1 MEASLVCPNAF
12 VQKARMSN
20 PFRKHQIMAGLL
32 ALVVLAVAI
41 FNRPDTGD
49 GELHFDV
56 KGEKAYVYGT
66 TDSASA
72 GAVDA
77 LIRENP
83 QVDTLVL
90 KYMPGTVDADQ
101 NLRLARSV
109 RKNRLKT
116 HLERNSRIAS
126 GAVDLFLAGTE
137 RTMAC
142 GAQIGVHSW
151 SIVGLETYQPRN
163 DIYDARQR
171 QQEGFLRD
179 MGIDPAFYLFT
190 RDAASPQE
198 LHILSPEE
206 INQYNLLSE
215 PLDC

>member
-1 MEASLVCPNAF
+1 M
-12 VQKARMSN
+12 RH
-20 PFRKHQIMAGLL
+20 PFRKQQIVAGLL
-32 ALVVLAVAI
+32 ALVVLLVAI
-41 FNRPDTGD
+41 FNLPDTGD

-56 KGEKAYVYGT
+56 KGERAYVYGT

-83 QVDTLVL
+83 QVETLVL
-90 KYMPGTVDADQ
+90 KFMPGTVDADQ

-109 RKNRLKT
+109 RQNRLKT

-137 RTMAC
+137 RTMDC
-142 GAQIGVHSW
+142 GARIGVHSW
-151 SIVGLETYQPRN
+151 SIVGLESYEPRN
-163 DIYDARQR
+163 DIFDARQR
-171 QQEGFLRD
+171 RQENFLRD
-179 MGIDPAFYLFT
+179 MGIDPEFYLFT
-190 RDAASPQE
+190 REAASPQE

-206 INQYNLLSE
+206 INRFNLLSE

>member
-1 MEASLVCPNAF
+1 
-12 VQKARMSN
+12 MSN
-20 PFRKHQIMAGLL
+20 PFRKQQIVAGLL
-32 ALVVLAVAI
+32 ALVVLIVAI
-41 FNRPDTGD
+41 FNLPDTGD

-56 KGEKAYVYGT
+56 KGERAYVYGT

-77 LIRENP
+77 LLQENP
-83 QVDTLVL
+83 QIETLVL

-109 RKNRLKT
+109 RRHRLKT
-116 HLERNSRIAS
+116 RLERDSRIAS

-137 RTMAC
+137 RSMAC

-151 SIVGLETYQPRN
+151 SIVGLETYKPSE
-163 DIYDARQR
+163 DFYDARQR
-171 QQEGFLRD
+171 RQEGFLRD

-198 LHILSPEE
+198 LHILTPEE
-206 INQYNLLSE
+206 INQYDLLSE
-215 PLDC
+215 PLNC

>member
-1 MEASLVCPNAF
+1 
-12 VQKARMSN
+12 MSN
-20 PFRKHQIMAGLL
+20 PFRKQQIIVGAL
-32 ALVVLAVAI
+32 ALIVLIVAI
-41 FNRPDTGD
+41 FNQPENGD
-49 GELHFDV
+49 GALRFDV
-56 KGEKAYVYGT
+56 KGEQAYVYGT

-72 GAVDA
+72 GDIDA

-83 QVDTLVL
+83 RVNTLVL

-109 RKNRLKT
+109 RRNRLKT
-116 HLERNSRIAS
+116 HLDRDSRIAS
-126 GAVDLFLAGTE
+126 GAVDLFLAGRE

-142 GAQIGVHSW
+142 GARIGVHSW
-151 SIVGLETYQPRN
+151 SIVGLENYEPRK
-163 DIYDARQR
+163 DFYDARKR

-190 RDAASPQE
+190 RDAASPQDI
-198 LHILSPEE
+198 HILSVDE
-206 INQYNLLSE
+206 INRYHLLSE